1 MKLRRPAIELVLMIQ
16 ASLFIASYTFG
27 LCVITVSLVENFGY
41 WIAGCFLISLL
52 CLPFDYSRVKLAV
65 GSSLILVGSCFLYTP
80 VTFLT
85 GSVLGITG
93 FAI

>member
-27 LCVITVSLVENFGY
+27 LCVITGSLVDDFGY
-41 WIAGCFLISLL
+41 FIAGCFLVSTL
-52 CLPFDYSRVKLAV
+52 CLPIDYPRVKLAV
-65 GSSLILVGSCFLYTP
+65 GNSLILVGSCFLYTP